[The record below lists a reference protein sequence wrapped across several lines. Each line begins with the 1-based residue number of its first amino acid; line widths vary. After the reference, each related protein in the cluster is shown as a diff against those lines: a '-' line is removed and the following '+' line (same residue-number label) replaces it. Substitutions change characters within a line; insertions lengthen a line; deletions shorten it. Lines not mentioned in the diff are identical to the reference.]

1 MGALYDSLNFPSSMQ
16 GNVREYD
23 DKTKK
28 HMDTIKIVSNDDD
41 YSDVL
46 NNRVDGYYVNPVGP
60 ECNTISSIASSCI
73 MLGTPPAIADAANTL
88 ILAST
93 GSIAN
98 SFLRHTNRLSGL
110 EPVLTDETQD
120 KPTLD
125 LALNIGRSLSYILYE
140 TEGIDDNSVTL
151 GSFSSLYTKSNLT
164 SFITTITPY
173 PGLISGSITF
183 IPGGEGGTDT
193 YTSSLSGSQISGIVT
208 SFNNIKAFMDGKR
221 TDDEQYYLKSREMLD
236 KFKKAKSLTSSGSA
250 HKQLVNE
257 VIGTSY
263 AKERVNK
270 S

>member
-1 MGALYDSLNFPSSMQ
+1 MGALYNSLNFPSSMQ

-28 HMDTIKIVSNDDD
+28 HMSAVKIVSNDDE

-46 NNRVDGYYVNPVGP
+46 NNRVNGYYVNPVGP

-73 MLGTPPAIADAANTL
+73 MLGTPPAIGTAANNL

-93 GSIAN
+93 SSDSS

-110 EPVLTDETQD
+110 EPELTEETGD
-120 KPTLD
+120 KPTLE
-125 LALNIGRSLSYILYE
+125 LALNIGRQLSYVLYQ

-151 GSFSSLYTKSNLT
+151 GSFSSLYTKANLT
-164 SFITTITPY
+164 NYISTITGY
-173 PGLISGSITF
+173 PGLVSGSITF
-183 IPGGEGGTDT
+183 IPGGEGSGDT
-193 YTSSLSGSQISGIVT
+193 YTSSLSESQISQIVT

-221 TDDEQYYLKSREMLD
+221 TDDEQYYLNSREMLT
-236 KFKKAKSLTSSGSA
+236 KFKRAGSLTASGLA
-250 HKQLVNE
+250 HKQLVND
-257 VIGTSY
+257 VIGTDYS
-263 AKERVNK
+263 KERVNK